1 MLSKK
6 ASLKLKF
13 WSDNKKGK
21 LPNIA
26 TITHA
31 KEENKNVCFKF
42 SLNSFSKLANINKT
56 PIKIVTKDA
65 DIKL

>member
-13 WSDNKKGK
+13 SDDNTNGK
-21 LPNIA
+21 LPKTA
-26 TITHA
+26 TINHA
-31 KEENKNVCFKF
+31 KDENKNVCLKL
-42 SLNSFSKLANINKT
+42 SLNSFSRFAKINNT
-56 PIKIVTKDA
+56 PINIVTNEA